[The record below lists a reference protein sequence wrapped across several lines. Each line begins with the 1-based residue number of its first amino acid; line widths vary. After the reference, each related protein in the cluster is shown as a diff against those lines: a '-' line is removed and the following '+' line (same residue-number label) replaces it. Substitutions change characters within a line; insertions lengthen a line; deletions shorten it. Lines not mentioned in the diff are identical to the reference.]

1 MGFCLPVILLL
12 IPWWALLVQIC
23 GCCTR
28 KLRSSEFWLSLM
40 TIFMILFYEA
50 SRAPFELFN
59 FHHILTNWELGQV
72 LPIANFLPLAE
83 SYKAV
88 MKWAVFAPAL
98 LHPLLYFIFSPEAR
112 HGAYILFSRCC
123 SCCCPKSNDEYD
135 LKITSDEE
143 KGQMLNGQHQTEDQ
157 FQDDGNVPMQSNQE
171 DDM

>member
-1 MGFCLPVILLL
+1 MAWRPADSQVCMHTSAETWDTGSDYFYIASTLVTFCLPVILLL

-59 FHHILTNWELGQV
+59 FHHILTNLELGQT
-72 LPIANFLPLAE
+72 LPIAEFLPLAE

-88 MKWAVFAPAL
+88 MKWAVYAPAL
-98 LHPLLYFIFSPEAR
+98 LHPPSTSHSAR
-112 HGAYILFSRCC
+112 RPDMDAT
-123 SCCCPKSNDEYD
+123 SC
-135 LKITSDEE
+135 LA
-143 KGQMLNGQHQTEDQ
+143 GVALAVVARLGLM
-157 FQDDGNVPMQSNQE
+157 
-171 DDM
+171 